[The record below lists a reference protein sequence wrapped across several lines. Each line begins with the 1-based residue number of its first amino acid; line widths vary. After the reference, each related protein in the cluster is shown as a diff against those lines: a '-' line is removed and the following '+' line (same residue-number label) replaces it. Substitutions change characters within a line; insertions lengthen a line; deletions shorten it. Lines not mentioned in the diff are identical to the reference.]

1 MLKTLH
7 DAIARALQQPEVVRK
22 YADVGA
28 KVVIDKPA
36 EFAGLIEDDIAK
48 WRKVADS
55 AGIKLE

>member
-1 MLKTLH
+1 MH
-7 DAIARALQQPEVVRK
+7 EAIARALQHPEVVRK

-36 EFAGLIEDDIAK
+36 EFARLIEDDIAK